1 MKYGIF
7 ADVHGNL
14 EALNAVLD
22 CFKEKKVDGYVF
34 AGDIVGYGP
43 NPNECVQIIKHLHPL
58 WICVGNHDRAS
69 CGLKDIT
76 WFNEYAQKALI
87 WTRQNLSQDNQIYL
101 SELPKIVYQS
111 DFSVVHGSPRD
122 PLDEYLLTRDQY
134 DENKAGLKNPFT
146 YVGHTHVPFIFGENF
161 THLFIRDN
169 DVVTFNKKGK
179 FIINPGAVGQPRDGN
194 NKASCM
200 IFDMEGQELE
210 HIRIAYDFHP
220 TQEKMRKERLPA
232 FLIERLAWGK

>member
-7 ADVHGNL
+7 ADVHSNL

-22 CFKEKKVDGYVF
+22 FFRATKVDAYLF

-43 NPNECVQIIKHLHPL
+43 NPNECVQTIKRLFPM
-58 WICVGNHDRAS
+58 WICVGNHDRAA

-87 WTRQNLSQDNQIYL
+87 WTRQNLSQDNQIYI

-111 DFSVVHGSPRD
+111 EFTVVHGSPRD

-134 DENKAGLKNPFT
+134 AENKSSLKMPFT
-146 YVGHTHVPFIFGENF
+146 YVGHTHIPFIFGEKF
-161 THLFIRDN
+161 TQIFMRDKEA
-169 DVVTFNKKGK
+169 VTLSKKDK
-179 FIINPGAVGQPRDGN
+179 YIINPGSVGQPRDGN
-194 NKASCM
+194 SKASCAV
-200 IFDMEGQELE
+200 FDNESCEYE
-210 HIRIAYDFHP
+210 HFRIKYDFP
-220 TQEKMRKERLPA
+220 TTQEKMRKERLPV
-232 FLIERLAWGK
+232 FLIERLYWGK